1 MFPPR
6 KEVLMLFQ
14 QIEKQHLKMDSRND
28 SQQIG
33 NSHGD
38 SGPDRD
44 AGMTAG
50 QDICPNLRPV
60 A

>member
-1 MFPPR
+1 
-6 KEVLMLFQ
+6 MLFQ